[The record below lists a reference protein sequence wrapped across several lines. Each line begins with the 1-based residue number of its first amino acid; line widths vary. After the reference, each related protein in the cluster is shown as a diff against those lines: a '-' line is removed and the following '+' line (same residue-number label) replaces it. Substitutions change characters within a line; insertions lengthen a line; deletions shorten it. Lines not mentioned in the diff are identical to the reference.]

1 MPFEPLITAVI
12 ETSLNTLIKDDPA
25 LGRRL
30 ARLKGQ
36 VIQVHLKE
44 IDKALTFIFSQQIDV
59 LSHYEGQPD
68 CYLSLN
74 LSVLPELRD
83 QANITR
89 LIKQD
94 KLELEG
100 DIQLA
105 QKFSQ
110 LMVDCKPDIEEWL
123 SRVTGDVVAHTLV
136 QGSKNVGNFFVEQ
149 AKKHQRHL
157 AQVVTEEWKF
167 APAPLEV
174 AHFCDQVDEVHSQAS
189 RVEARLN
196 ALFEK
201 LRLDKFDAD
210 KSTLEK
216 P

>member
-30 ARLKGQ
+30 SRLKGQ

-44 IDKALTFIFSQQIDV
+44 IDKTLTFVFSQQIDV
-59 LSHYEGQPD
+59 LGNYEGQPD

-110 LMVDCKPDIEEWL
+110 LMTDCKPDIEEWL

-136 QGSKNVGNFFVEQ
+136 QGTKNVGGFFVSQ
-149 AKKHQRHL
+149 AEKHQRHL
-157 AQVVTEEWKF
+157 AQVVTEEWKL

-174 AHFCDQVDEVHSQAS
+174 AYFCDQVDEVRSQAS

-196 ALFEK
+196 ALLSK
-201 LRLDKFDAD
+201 VGSDKPA
-210 KSTLEK
+210 LEK

>member
-12 ETSLNTLIKDDPA
+12 ESSLNTLIKDDPE

-44 IDKALTFIFSQQIDV
+44 INKTLTFIFSQQIDV
-59 LSHYEGQPD
+59 LANYEGEPD

-74 LSVLPELRD
+74 LSVLPELRE
-83 QANITR
+83 QANITK

-94 KLELEG
+94 KLVLEG

-110 LMVDCKPDIEEWL
+110 LMTDCKPDIEEWL
-123 SRVTGDVVAHTLV
+123 SRVTGDVVAHTVV
-136 QGSKNVGNFFVEQ
+136 QGAKNVGALLSAQVS
-149 AKKHQRHL
+149 KHQNHL
-157 AQVVTEEWKF
+157 AQVLTEEWRV
-167 APAPLEV
+167 APGPLEI
-174 AHFCDQVDEVHSQAS
+174 AYFCDQVDDVKSQA
-189 RVEARLN
+189 ARLESHLN
-196 ALFEK
+196 QL
-201 LRLDKFDAD
+201 
-210 KSTLEK
+210 LEK
-216 P
+216 GA

>member
-1 MPFEPLITAVI
+1 MPFDPLVTAVVEI
-12 ETSLNTLIKDDPA
+12 SLNTLIKDDPE

-44 IDKALTFIFSQQIDV
+44 INKTLTFVFSQQIDV
-59 LSHYEGQPD
+59 LANYEGEPD

-74 LSVLPELRD
+74 LAVLPELRD
-83 QANITR
+83 QSNITK

-94 KLELEG
+94 KLVLEG

-110 LMVDCKPDIEEWL
+110 LMTDCKPDIEEWL
-123 SRVTGDVVAHTLV
+123 SRATGDVVAHTLV
-136 QGSKNVGNFFVEQ
+136 KGAENLGQFVKAQ
-149 AKKHQRHL
+149 ASKHQNHL
-157 AQVVTEEWKF
+157 AQVLTEEWKI

-174 AHFCDQVDEVHSQAS
+174 AYFCDQVDDLKSHAA
-189 RVEARLN
+189 RVEAKLN
-196 ALFEK
+196 QL
-201 LRLDKFDAD
+201 
-210 KSTLEK
+210 LERA
-216 P
+216 

>member
-1 MPFEPLITAVI
+1 MPFEPLVTAVI
-12 ETSLNTLIKDDPA
+12 ETTLNTLVKNDPE

-36 VIQVHLKE
+36 VIQVNLKE
-44 IDKALTFIFSQQIDV
+44 LNKTLTFIFSQQIDV
-59 LSHYEGQPD
+59 LANYEGQPD

-83 QANITR
+83 QSNITK

-94 KLELEG
+94 KLVLEG

-110 LMVDCKPDIEEWL
+110 LMTDCKPDLEEWL
-123 SRVTGDVVAHTLV
+123 SKLTGDVVAHTLV
-136 QGSKNVGNFFVEQ
+136 QGVTGVGNMLKAQ
-149 AKKHQRHL
+149 ASKHQNHL
-157 AQVVTEEWKF
+157 AQVLTEEWKI

-174 AHFCDQVDEVHSQAS
+174 AHFCDQVDDVKSQAA
-189 RVEARLN
+189 RVEAKLN
-196 ALFEK
+196 K
-201 LRLDKFDAD
+201 L
-210 KSTLEK
+210 LELA
-216 P
+216 

>member
-12 ETSLNTLIKDDPA
+12 ESSLNTLIKDDPE

-44 IDKALTFIFSQQIDV
+44 INKTLTFIFSQQIDV
-59 LSHYEGQPD
+59 LANYEGEPD

-74 LSVLPELRD
+74 LSVLPELRE
-83 QANITR
+83 QANITK

-94 KLELEG
+94 KLVLEG

-110 LMVDCKPDIEEWL
+110 LMTDCKPDIEEWL
-123 SRVTGDVVAHTLV
+123 SRVTGDVVAHTVV
-136 QGSKNVGNFFVEQ
+136 QGAKNVGALLSAQVS
-149 AKKHQRHL
+149 KHQNHL
-157 AQVVTEEWKF
+157 AQVLTEEWRV
-167 APAPLEV
+167 APGPLEI
-174 AHFCDQVDEVHSQAS
+174 AYFCDQVDDVKSQ
-189 RVEARLN
+189 VARL
-196 ALFEK
+196 ES
-201 LRLDKFDAD
+201 RLNQL
-210 KSTLEK
+210 LEK
-216 P
+216 GA

>member
-1 MPFEPLITAVI
+1 MPFEPLVTAVI
-12 ETSLNTLIKDDPA
+12 ETTLNTLINDDPE

-44 IDKALTFIFSQQIDV
+44 VNKTLTFIFSQQIDV
-59 LSHYEGQPD
+59 LAHYEGQPD

-83 QANITR
+83 QSNITK

-94 KLELEG
+94 KLVLEG

-110 LMVDCKPDIEEWL
+110 LMTDCKPDIEEWL
-123 SRVTGDVVAHTLV
+123 SRVTGDVVAHTVV
-136 QGSKNVGNFFVEQ
+136 QGVTNLGHLVKAQ
-149 AKKHQRHL
+149 ASKHQHHL
-157 AQVVTEEWKF
+157 AQVFTEEWRI
-167 APAPLEV
+167 APPPLEV
-174 AHFCDQVDEVHSQAS
+174 AHFCDQVDEVKSQAA
-189 RVEARLN
+189 RIEAKLN
-196 ALFEK
+196 QL
-201 LRLDKFDAD
+201 
-210 KSTLEK
+210 LERA
-216 P
+216 